1 MFFLLTSSSTMSD
14 PGLVTALTAIIKGAV
29 EPAAAEPILAAAP
42 TPALAQ
48 AARKT
53 NAAGEIQ
60 NILTSILSQGN
71 QSNNNVAVALRQLPG
86 PPATVNSGAA
96 RPQNAI
102 GNAYYAGQRRGYVFG
117 SRNAP
122 KFRRAGQNTNNS
134 SYKGWI
140 LRPVESPL
148 RNGNVPRFEF
158 VQKNYSG
165 FGGGNFKEAISQN
178 APPEVAAGLLAIIT
192 GAVKPQEAARLINST
207 SQAQMPKRVANI
219 GRELTNVVVGAV
231 GARQAI
237 GGLPSAQRQQFM
249 ALPPPQQQAVLT
261 QPMKFPTFTFPSWF
275 RRGGAPPAA
284 AAAATQPT
292 KAPFGRFMNIMRRP
306 ANQGR
311 RQAQAQGPEKPSLL
325 NRVMGRKPKSVNQR
339 QAQTQAKKQ
348 AQKQAQTLRPGTP
361 SLSNRVLG
369 RKPMPASQRQANQGQ
384 TSQRQANQGPG
395 KPSFWNRF
403 KGLWPPAK
411 KVAETTADIESAGST
426 KARLE
431 KLENELKNLKSSVTN
446 ARRLTLVKQIIT
458 HHYPP
463 SVLNGTK
470 PLPQGTAATVEK
482 ELQQALGPGNYS
494 NKNIKNMFA
503 KRGQKNGPS
512 NLALSEKLDRE
523 IAALGGMTNTQRA
536 RRMGELLR
544 MVPTGFKGR
553 AKLTTVVLEEIRRIG
568 RNSSPNMAKR
578 RLADLKSDL
587 KLGYDNKNL
596 LAALTVENK
605 RAANNIRQNEGVGR
619 RRGESEPEY
628 RRRLTN
634 TKRRSYET
642 NYTYD
647 RRIKHSPREYGESN
661 YNYERRL
668 ETYSR
673 RRNETNSN
681 YGMRVAAHNRRR
693 QMEREEIMRR
703 RRLRGGTGTTPSP
716 PFPIANG
723 MNNGMPP
730 LPTNQNNAI
739 QRAGGV
745 NAAMNAVAAVPGGAP
760 EIAKAAEILNETAG
774 NVAQAVNIKGASPV
788 AVQAVRRLGGPTNA
802 VNALEGL
809 NTLSQTRA
817 TRKRKAATRKRGP
830 GRSAKPTGPRV
841 AELQRVIKS
850 VKKRKLISLVA
861 HNITKTNNIHENE
874 NRLKKYYQKVVKA
887 AILRT
892 PLANIV
898 KKSKA
903 NVRAKK

>member
-1 MFFLLTSSSTMSD
+1 MSD
-14 PGLVTALTAIIKGAV
+14 PGLVTALSAIIRGAV
-29 EPAAAEPILAAAP
+29 DPRVAGPILAAAP

-71 QSNNNVAVALRQLPG
+71 QSNNNVSSALRQLPG
-86 PPATVNSGAA
+86 PPTAVNSGAT

-122 KFRRAGQNTNNS
+122 TFRRAGQNTNNS
-134 SYKGWI
+134 SYKGWV
-140 LRPVESPL
+140 LRPVEGPL

-165 FGGGNFKEAISQN
+165 FGGGNFQEAIRQN
-178 APPEVAAGLLAIIT
+178 APPDVAAGLLAITT
-192 GAVKPQEAARLINST
+192 GAVPPQEAMRVINAT
-207 SQAQMPKRVANI
+207 APANMPNRVANI
-219 GRELTNVVVGAV
+219 GRQLTNIVVGAV

-237 GGLPSAQRQQFM
+237 GALPSAQRQQFM
-249 ALPPPQQQAVLT
+249 ALPPPQQQAILK
-261 QPMKFPTFTFPSWF
+261 QPLKFPTFTFPSWF
-275 RRGGAPPAA
+275 RRGGAAPAA

-292 KAPFGRFMNIMRRP
+292 KGPFGRFMNTMRRP
-306 ANQGR
+306 VNQAQTQTQ
-311 RQAQAQGPEKPSLL
+311 RQAQTQGPKKPSLL
-325 NRVMGRKPKSVNQR
+325 NRI
-339 QAQTQAKKQ
+339 
-348 AQKQAQTLRPGTP
+348 
-361 SLSNRVLG
+361 LG
-369 RKPMPASQRQANQGQ
+369 RKSRPANQRPANQRPANQRPANQG
-384 TSQRQANQGPG
+384 AK

-411 KVAETTADIESAGST
+411 RAVETAQEVESLGAT
-426 KARLE
+426 KARLA
-431 KLENELKNLKSSVTN
+431 KLERELNALKASVKNPGRRTIVT
-446 ARRLTLVKQIIT
+446 QII
-458 HHYPP
+458 HHYYPP
-463 SVLNGTK
+463 AVLNGTR
-470 PLPQGTAATVEK
+470 PPTPGAATALEH
-482 ELQQALGPGNYS
+482 ELRQALGPGNYS
-494 NKNIKNMFA
+494 NTNIKNMFA

-512 NLALSEKLDRE
+512 NSDLADKLRQE
-523 IAALGGMTNTQRA
+523 LARLEGMTNTQRA

-544 MVPTGFKGR
+544 MVPAGFRGR
-553 AKLTTVVLEEIRRIG
+553 AELTTMVLEEIRRVG
-568 RNSSPNMAKR
+568 RNSSPNAAKR

-596 LAALTVENK
+596 LAAIAVENR
-605 RAANNIRQNEGVGR
+605 RAANNIRENEGVGR
-619 RRGESEPEY
+619 RRGESEQEY

-642 NYTYD
+642 NENYE
-647 RRIKHSPREYGESN
+647 RRIRRSRRENGETNS
-661 YNYERRL
+661 NYERRL

-673 RRNETNSN
+673 RRNEPNNN
-681 YGMRVAAHNRRR
+681 YERRVEAQNRRR

-716 PFPIANG
+716 PFPGANG
-723 MNNGMPP
+723 EPP

-739 QRAGGV
+739 RRAGGV

-774 NVAQAVNIKGASPV
+774 NVSQAVNVRGASPV

-817 TRKRKAATRKRGP
+817 TRKRKASRMIARPRKRGP
-830 GRSAKPTGPRV
+830 GRRTKPTGPRV

>member
-1 MFFLLTSSSTMSD
+1 MSD
-14 PGLVTALTAIIKGAV
+14 PGLVTALSAIIKGAV
-29 EPAAAEPILAAAP
+29 EPAEAGPILAAAP
-42 TPALAQ
+42 APALAQ

-60 NILTSILSQGN
+60 NVLTSILSQGN
-71 QSNNNVAVALRQLPG
+71 QSNANVSSALRQLPG
-86 PPATVNSGAA
+86 PPAAVNSGAA

-122 KFRRAGQNTNNS
+122 TFRRAGQNTNNS
-134 SYKGWI
+134 SYKGWV
-140 LRPVESPL
+140 LRPVEGPL

-165 FGGGNFKEAISQN
+165 FGGGNFQEAIRQN
-178 APPEVAAGLLAIIT
+178 APPDVAAGLLAITT
-192 GAVKPQEAARLINST
+192 GAVPPQEAMRVINAT
-207 SQAQMPKRVANI
+207 APANMPNRVANI
-219 GRELTNVVVGAV
+219 GRQLTNIVVGAV

-237 GGLPSAQRQQFM
+237 GALPSAQRQQFM
-249 ALPPPQQQAVLT
+249 ALPPPQQQAILK
-261 QPMKFPTFTFPSWF
+261 QPLKFPTFTFPSWF
-275 RRGGAPPAA
+275 RRGGAAPAA

-292 KAPFGRFMNIMRRP
+292 KGPFGRFMNTMRRP
-306 ANQGR
+306 VNQGT
-311 RQAQAQGPEKPSLL
+311 EKPSLL

-339 QAQTQAKKQ
+339 QTQAQTQAPVQIKASVWNRILGMKP
-348 AQKQAQTLRPGTP
+348 RPA
-361 SLSNRVLG
+361 N
-369 RKPMPASQRQANQGQ
+369 QRPANQG
-384 TSQRQANQGPG
+384 GK
-395 KPSFWNRF
+395 KPSLWNRF

-411 KVAETTADIESAGST
+411 KVTETTAEIESAGST

-431 KLENELKNLKSSVTN
+431 KLENELKNLRASVTN
-446 ARRLTLVKQIIT
+446 AHRRTLVKQIIT

-463 SVLNGTK
+463 SVMNGTK
-470 PLPQGTAATVEK
+470 PIPQGTAKTVEK
-482 ELQQALGPGNYS
+482 ELQQALGSGNYS
-494 NKNIKNMFA
+494 NTNIKNMFA

-512 NLALSEKLDRE
+512 NSDLAEKLQRE

-553 AKLTTVVLEEIRRIG
+553 AALTTVVLEEIRRVG
-568 RNSSPNMAKR
+568 RNSSPNAAKR

-596 LAALTVENK
+596 LAAIAVENR
-605 RAANNIRQNEGVGR
+605 RAANNIRENEGVGR
-619 RRGESEPEY
+619 RRGESEQEY

-642 NYTYD
+642 NENYE
-647 RRIKHSPREYGESN
+647 RRIRRSRRENGETNS
-661 YNYERRL
+661 NYERRL

-681 YGMRVAAHNRRR
+681 YEMRVAAHNRRR

-716 PFPIANG
+716 PFPGANG
-723 MNNGMPP
+723 EPP

-739 QRAGGV
+739 RRAGGV

-774 NVAQAVNIKGASPV
+774 NVSQAVNVRGASPV

-817 TRKRKAATRKRGP
+817 TRKRKASRMIARPRKRGP
-830 GRSAKPTGPRV
+830 GRRAKPTGPRV